1 MNPVLSARGVGFGY
15 GDRDILRGVTV
26 DLSPGEVT
34 ILLGPNGA
42 GKSTLL
48 RILSGILAPREGE
61 VLLCGRP
68 PGEFRRREMARL
80 LSVVGQDPPV
90 DFPMTVAAYVGLGRF
105 PHQGFFGGTSPEDRE
120 QVERAMERTE
130 LTGLRDRALAE
141 ISAGERQRA
150 AVARAIAQ
158 EARVMLLDEPTAF
171 LDIRHRVAFYEIV
184 TQLKESCGIAAMVA
198 SHDLSLCAEYGE
210 RIVLLSGGTVAA
222 QGRPEEV
229 LTPAN
234 VQAAYGVAVACDR
247 NPATG
252 AIRVTPL
259 RGMPTK
265 SGARS
270 TQGGP
275 GEDGANPSLPRICHR
290 NETRTKPLF
299 RFAEW
304 EGAGSRPPEAR
315 RSGPPCIRPHPFEGK
330 EEQCRERR
338 GINARGFPAG
348 RRVRPC
354 CWRRSFFG
362 GPLPPSRRGRW
373 RRTRWS

>member
-1 MNPVLSARGVGFGY
+1 VNPLLSAKGVGFGY
-15 GDRDILRGVTV
+15 GDRDILRDVSV

-42 GKSTLL
+42 GKSTLI

-90 DFPMTVAAYVGLGRF
+90 DFPMTVESYVALGRF
-105 PHQGFFGGTSPEDRE
+105 PHQGFFGGTAPEDRE
-120 QVERAMERTE
+120 QVARAMGLAE
-130 LTGLRDRALAE
+130 LTGLRDRTLSE

-158 EARVMLLDEPTAF
+158 GARVMLLDEPTAF

-184 TQLKESCGIAAMVA
+184 TQLKETCGIAALVA
-198 SHDLSLCAEYGE
+198 SHDLALCAEYGE
-210 RIVLLSGGTVAA
+210 RIVLLAGGTVAA

-229 LTPAN
+229 LTPEN

-265 SGARS
+265 HERG
-270 TQGGP
+270 
-275 GEDGANPSLPRICHR
+275 
-290 NETRTKPLF
+290 
-299 RFAEW
+299 
-304 EGAGSRPPEAR
+304 R
-315 RSGPPCIRPHPFEGK
+315 RSD
-330 EEQCRERR
+330 
-338 GINARGFPAG
+338 A
-348 RRVRPC
+348 
-354 CWRRSFFG
+354 
-362 GPLPPSRRGRW
+362 
-373 RRTRWS
+373 T

>member
-15 GDRDILRGVTV
+15 GDRDILRGVSV

-42 GKSTLL
+42 GKSTLI

-130 LTGLRDRALAE
+130 LTGLRDRTLSE

-158 EARVMLLDEPTAF
+158 GARVMLLDEPTAF

-184 TQLKESCGIAAMVA
+184 TQLKETSGIAALVA

-229 LTPAN
+229 LTPGN

-252 AIRVTPL
+252 SIRVTPL

-265 SGARS
+265 
-270 TQGGP
+270 
-275 GEDGANPSLPRICHR
+275 DM
-290 NETRTKPLF
+290 
-299 RFAEW
+299 
-304 EGAGSRPPEAR
+304 
-315 RSGPPCIRPHPFEGK
+315 
-330 EEQCRERR
+330 
-338 GINARGFPAG
+338 
-348 RRVRPC
+348 
-354 CWRRSFFG
+354 
-362 GPLPPSRRGRW
+362 
-373 RRTRWS
+373 